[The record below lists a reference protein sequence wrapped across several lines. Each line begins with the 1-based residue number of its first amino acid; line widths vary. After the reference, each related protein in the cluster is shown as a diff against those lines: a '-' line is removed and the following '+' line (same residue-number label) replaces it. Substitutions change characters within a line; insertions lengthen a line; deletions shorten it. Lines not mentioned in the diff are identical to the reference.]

1 MKNYM
6 VILLIHPNQGILHS
20 YQNSCFR
27 LVEDVRKYQCYIVK
41 QKKDYKVANILFII
55 LYIKITSVLSHFSHV
70 ELFATP
76 RTIAQQAPLS
86 MGFSKQEYWSALPCP
101 PPGDL
106 PNPGIKPVSLMS
118 PALAGS
124 FFTTST
130 IYVQKKTGGKCIQ
143 TLTPLVIING
153 GIKNTFMFSSYCV
166 SSIFSIMIIFYLYDL
181 KNKTAMR
188 DRNQGT

>member
-41 QKKDYKVANILFII
+41 QKKDYKVANILFTI

-118 PALAGS
+118 PALADR
-124 FFTTST
+124 FFTTRASWET
-130 IYVQKKTGGKCIQ
+130 LSLLFGIHRHIILFKILRQPARKK
-143 TLTPLVIING
+143 P
-153 GIKNTFMFSSYCV
+153 
-166 SSIFSIMIIFYLYDL
+166 
-181 KNKTAMR
+181 A
-188 DRNQGT
+188 